1 VSTRRLRR
9 RVLLVVG
16 IGGGVLVVLLLLF
29 GGDGVST
36 QSMIRAFSMR
46 GGMELVISGGGTR
59 GTDTVAFD
67 GHGNYESI
75 VSGSVGGEL
84 DGTLLSVGGREY
96 LRAPRASLEHRLST
110 SGTAIS
116 LAVADRAARE
126 FSSTWIAVS
135 DGGRGSAGA
144 TPPTSARW
152 WLRGLGGTG
161 SARLVGGALVSGPA
175 RLVLGKGGAPVEF
188 SYAGK
193 KGTLIAYIFYGNGVS
208 LHAPG
213 SLAPAPPIVAR
224 ALSTTTPAHLSPY
237 SVLARAVAGA

>member
-1 VSTRRLRR
+1 
-9 RVLLVVG
+9 
-16 IGGGVLVVLLLLF
+16 VLLLLF

-152 WLRGLGGTG
+152 WLRGLGG
-161 SARLVGGALVSGPA
+161 PA